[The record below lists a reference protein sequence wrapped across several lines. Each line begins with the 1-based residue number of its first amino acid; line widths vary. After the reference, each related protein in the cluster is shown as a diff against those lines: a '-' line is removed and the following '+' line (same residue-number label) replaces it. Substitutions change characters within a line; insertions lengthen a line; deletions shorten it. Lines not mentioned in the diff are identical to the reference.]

1 MDGWKKRE
9 KKMAKMEAKAAEGNT
24 GKKTEKV

>member
-1 MDGWKKRE
+1 MDGKKRE